1 MSLDNALE
9 TARKILE
16 EESHTDPTKL
26 TAMRA
31 ARKATEMSEKMKKH
45 SSGGEGEEVSDVP
58 GMKGSE
64 ISADGTTPKVPEP
77 VQGGTEPVDDLSDM
91 DPEEEMYGSEEDM
104 GMGMMKSMMKKRMMD
119 KEEEDMHGN
128 EEEDMHG
135 DDEEEMMNMDD
146 DKKKKMM
153 MMLKKMMSGGG
164 MGGGMKGMSEGSDYL
179 GKLFSGEELSE
190 EFKDKASTIFEA
202 AVEMKVD
209 DIREELHEEFA
220 QKLELQVESM
230 AEKMDDYLS
239 YVVENWMKENQV
251 AIDTGVR
258 SDVTE
263 SFMIGL
269 KKLFETH
276 YVTMPEESY
285 DLVEG
290 LNNKVFDLNS
300 QLDEQIKKNISIM
313 KQMTQAQAEAVYE
326 SHTKGLTETQEA
338 RLRQLAEKIDFD
350 DAQEFAEKLDMLKE
364 NFFDV
369 HEEEEV
375 SNRTPLVE
383 EFAITEEEAVD
394 QERPTLA
401 PTMEAYTNA
410 LSRSAKIER
419 NNNYSK

>member
-77 VQGGTEPVDDLSDM
+77 VTGGTEPVDDLSDM
-91 DPEEEMYGSEEDM
+91 EPEEEMYGS
-104 GMGMMKSMMKKRMMD
+104 
-119 KEEEDMHGN
+119 
-128 EEEDMHG
+128 EEDMHG

-290 LNNKVFDLNS
+290 LNNKIFDLNS

-326 SHTKGLTETQEA
+326 SHTKGMTETQEA
-338 RLRQLAEKIDFD
+338 RMRQLAEKIDFD
-350 DAQEFAEKLDMLKE
+350 DAQEFAEKLHMLKE

-369 HEEEEV
+369 QEEEEV

-383 EFAITEEEAVD
+383 EFAISEEEAVE

-419 NNNYSK
+419 NNTYSK

>member
-16 EESHTDPTKL
+16 EESFTDPTKL

-31 ARKATEMSEKMKKH
+31 ARKATEKSEKMKKH

-77 VQGGTEPVDDLSDM
+77 VTGGTEPVDDLSDM
-91 DPEEEMYGSEEDM
+91 EPEEEMYGSEEDM
-104 GMGMMKSMMKKRMMD
+104 GMGMMKAMMKKKMMGDEEEMMD
-119 KEEEDMHGN
+119 
-128 EEEDMHG
+128 

-164 MGGGMKGMSEGSDYL
+164 MGAGMKGMSEGSDYL

-202 AVEMKVD
+202 AVEMRVD
-209 DIREELHEEFA
+209 DIRAELHEEFA
-220 QKLELQVESM
+220 QKVELQVESM

-300 QLDEQIKKNISIM
+300 QLDEQIKKNISVM

-326 SHTKGLTETQEA
+326 SHTKGMTETQEA
-338 RLRQLAEKIDFD
+338 RMRQLAEKIDFD

-364 NFFDV
+364 NFFGV

-383 EFAITEEEAVD
+383 EFAITEEEAVEE
-394 QERPTLA
+394 ERPTLA

-419 NNNYSK
+419 NNTYSK

>member
-77 VQGGTEPVDDLSDM
+77 VTGGTEPVDDLSDM
-91 DPEEEMYGSEEDM
+91 EPEEEMYGSEEDM
-104 GMGMMKSMMKKRMMD
+104 
-119 KEEEDMHGN
+119 HGD

-209 DIREELHEEFA
+209 DIRAELHEEFA

-263 SFMIGL
+263 SFMVGL

-338 RLRQLAEKIDFD
+338 RMRQLAEKIDFD

-419 NNNYSK
+419 NNTYSK

>member
-146 DKKKKMM
+146 DKKKKMIHS
-153 MMLKKMMSGGG
+153 LGRTL
-164 MGGGMKGMSEGSDYL
+164 SDEY
-179 GKLFSGEELSE
+179 
-190 EFKDKASTIFEA
+190 T
-202 AVEMKVD
+202 
-209 DIREELHEEFA
+209 
-220 QKLELQVESM
+220 
-230 AEKMDDYLS
+230 
-239 YVVENWMKENQV
+239 EN
-251 AIDTGVR
+251 D
-258 SDVTE
+258 
-263 SFMIGL
+263 
-269 KKLFETH
+269 
-276 YVTMPEESY
+276 
-285 DLVEG
+285 
-290 LNNKVFDLNS
+290 
-300 QLDEQIKKNISIM
+300 
-313 KQMTQAQAEAVYE
+313 
-326 SHTKGLTETQEA
+326 
-338 RLRQLAEKIDFD
+338 D
-350 DAQEFAEKLDMLKE
+350 DAQEND
-364 NFFDV
+364 
-369 HEEEEV
+369 
-375 SNRTPLVE
+375 
-383 EFAITEEEAVD
+383 
-394 QERPTLA
+394 ERWRHGWR
-401 PTMEAYTNA
+401 N
-410 LSRSAKIER
+410 ER
-419 NNNYSK
+419 YVRGI

>member
-16 EESHTDPTKL
+16 EESFTDPTKL

-77 VQGGTEPVDDLSDM
+77 VTGGTEPVDDLSDM
-91 DPEEEMYGSEEDM
+91 EPEEEMYGSEEDM
-104 GMGMMKSMMKKRMMD
+104 GMGMMKKKMMD
-119 KEEEDMHGN
+119 DEEEEM
-128 EEEDMHG
+128 M
-135 DDEEEMMNMDD
+135 DDDEEEEMMNMDD

-209 DIREELHEEFA
+209 DIRAELHEEFA

-338 RLRQLAEKIDFD
+338 RMRQLAEKIDFD

-364 NFFDV
+364 NFFDIK
-369 HEEEEV
+369 EEEEV

-383 EFAITEEEAVD
+383 EFAITEEEAVE

-419 NNNYSK
+419 NNTYSK

>member
-16 EESHTDPTKL
+16 EESSHTDPTKL

-77 VQGGTEPVDDLSDM
+77 VAGGTEPVDDLSDM
-91 DPEEEMYGSEEDM
+91 EPEEEMYGSEEDM
-104 GMGMMKSMMKKRMMD
+104 GMGMMKNMMKKKMMD
-119 KEEEDMHGN
+119 DEEEEMMGMD
-128 EEEDMHG
+128 DD

-209 DIREELHEEFA
+209 DIRAELHEEFE
-220 QKLELQVESM
+220 QKLDLQVEAM

-290 LNNKVFDLNS
+290 LNNKIFDLNS
-300 QLDEQIKKNISIM
+300 QLDEQINKNISIV

-326 SHTKGLTETQEA
+326 SHTKGMTETQEA
-338 RLRQLAEKIDFD
+338 RMRQLAEKIDFD
-350 DAQEFAEKLDMLKE
+350 DAQEFAEKLHMLKE

-369 HEEEEV
+369 QEEEEV

-383 EFAITEEEAVD
+383 EFAISEEEAVE

-419 NNNYSK
+419 NNTYSK

>member
-16 EESHTDPTKL
+16 EESFTDPTKL

-31 ARKATEMSEKMKKH
+31 ARKATEMSEKNKKH

-77 VQGGTEPVDDLSDM
+77 VAGGTEPVDDLSDM
-91 DPEEEMYGSEEDM
+91 EPEEEMYGSVEDM
-104 GMGMMKSMMKKRMMD
+104 GMGMMKNMMKKKMMD
-119 KEEEDMHGN
+119 DEEEEMMGMD
-128 EEEDMHG
+128 DD

-209 DIREELHEEFA
+209 DIRAELHEEFE
-220 QKLELQVESM
+220 QKLDLQVEAM

-290 LNNKVFDLNS
+290 LNNKIFDLNS
-300 QLDEQIKKNISIM
+300 QLDEQINKNISIV

-326 SHTKGLTETQEA
+326 SHTKGMTETQEA
-338 RLRQLAEKIDFD
+338 RMRQLAEKIDFD
-350 DAQEFAEKLDMLKE
+350 NAQEFAEKLDMLKE
-364 NFFDV
+364 NFFDIK
-369 HEEEEV
+369 EEEEV

-383 EFAITEEEAVD
+383 EFAITEEEAVE

-419 NNNYSK
+419 NNTYSK